1 MIEAGEITI
10 VPNTTLSI
18 DRYSKKIDIVKL
30 KEDIEDIADLFK
42 IKKLGP
48 ENISQLVIEVVTLIQ
63 SYKKKLTQENMTALA
78 TQILNYLIEEIIPGE
93 GVMEETILKALVPDL
108 VERLMN
114 LDIRKM
120 ASKCLPC
127 I

>member
-1 MIEAGEITI
+1 MTEAGEITI

-30 KEDIEDIADLFK
+30 KDDIEDIADLFK

-63 SYKKKLTQENMTALA
+63 SYKKKLTQENMIALA

-114 LDIRKM
+114 LDIRKI